1 MPKVSIVLSHWPKL
15 IENLEASPLQ
25 FYKSVEEAISRRVIP
40 DTVNSRID
48 WKEGGVFTADR
59 EYLRITR
66 GAHSFDVCGAP
77 FGTGFFV
84 STWLVEE
91 RNSLGVFEILGLIMG
106 FCLLPLGLI
115 YFLGLSLGIMATLVG
130 VPAIAIVLAQYL
142 ESNRPG
148 WDDFIVGLPVVGPM
162 YERLVRPATY
172 YRIDTAMMFQQ
183 AVQAAVMEVV
193 DRLMEA
199 KGLRGLS
206 ELERK
211 PVLKAVAVAG

>member
-1 MPKVSIVLSHWPKL
+1 MPKISIVLSHWPKL
-15 IENLEASPLQ
+15 IENLEASPLE
-25 FYKSVEEAISRRVIP
+25 FYKEVEVALSRRNIP
-40 DTVNSRID
+40 DTENSRID
-48 WKEGGVFTADR
+48 WKEGGVLTANR

-84 STWLVEE
+84 STWLVED
-91 RNSLGVFEILGLIMG
+91 RNSLGILEILGILIG
-106 FCLLPLGLI
+106 FSLLPFVLM
-115 YFLGLSLGIMATLVG
+115 YFLGVILGMLATIIG
-130 VPAIAIVLAQYL
+130 VPAAAVLL
-142 ESNRPG
+142 VHSLNSNRPG
-148 WDDFIVGLPVVGPM
+148 WDDFLVALPVVGQI
-162 YERLVRPATY
+162 YERLVHPATY

-193 DRLMEA
+193 DGLMEA

-211 PVLKAVAVAG
+211 PIMKAVAAAG